1 MESRIQK
8 NRIISLIEKFDKK
21 ILQFYLENG
30 PRELKK
36 KLDIGNEEVWQI
48 VFDYLM
54 FEKEAVKVCVKK
66 NADYIKEIFVNKG
79 PEFLRNSFNIMDSK
93 YDDVWEYV
101 MDFIGVSHGAIY
113 EFVNKDSLRLK
124 SLIRNGKAGEIREI
138 LYLNKRKY
146 NKVWEEILD
155 LLLECISFDNFTYN
169 QFEQG
174 LRFFTNLYNNG
185 RKHRGLR
192 SFNPPEAKA

>member
-1 MESRIQK
+1 MESRIK
-8 NRIISLIEKFDKK
+8 KTRIISLIEKYDKK
-21 ILQFYLENG
+21 ILQFYLKNG
-30 PRELKK
+30 PIELKK
-36 KLDIGNEEVWQI
+36 KLDIGDEEVWQI

-66 NADYIKEIFVNKG
+66 NSDYINKIFVNKG
-79 PEFLRNSFNIMDSK
+79 PVFLRNSFNIADSK
-93 YDDVWEYV
+93 YNDVWEFV
-101 MDFIGVSHGAIY
+101 MDFIGISHGAIY
-113 EFVNKDSLRLK
+113 EYVNKDSLKFK
-124 SLIRNGKAGEIREI
+124 SLIRNGKAGKIRKI

-185 RKHRGLR
+185 RQHRSLKN
-192 SFNPPEAKA
+192 FNLPEAKA

>member
-21 ILQFYLENG
+21 ILKFYLENG

-48 VFDYLM
+48 VFDHLM
-54 FEKEAVKVCVKK
+54 FEKEAVKVCIKR
-66 NADYIKEIFVNKG
+66 NPDYIKEIFINKG

-113 EFVNKDSLRLK
+113 EHVSKDSLRLK
-124 SLIRNGKAGEIREI
+124 SLIRNGKAGKIREL